1 MHFHLP
7 KPLHGWREFAGEVGI
22 IVIGV
27 LIALGAEQVV
37 EGFHWRNNVAGAKQD
52 LAAELEGNL
61 FNAEQRAGLEACVD
75 RRLDQLADL
84 IDHPPAKPWKLLP
97 GHNLVPI
104 RVWSSSGW
112 DSAVADGAVAHMS
125 RRDRANYAYTYSYVR
140 GMHAMVLEEYPVSV
154 EFRMLEHG
162 GPLSEASQDRLRA
175 DLARMRGYNRLLAVG
190 GRQVAQDIQNL
201 GVRLTVEDR
210 QTLSQEGCAMPRDTL
225 PAGPMG

>member
-37 EGFHWRNNVAGAKQD
+37 ERIIWRNNVAEAKED
-52 LAAELEGNL
+52 LATELEVDL
-61 FNAEQRAGLEACVD
+61 FNADERARLVACVD
-75 RRLDQLADL
+75 GRLDQLAEL
-84 IDHPPAKPWKLLP
+84 IDLPPAKPWKLLP
-97 GHNLVPI
+97 GHSLVPI

-125 RRDRANYAYTYSYVR
+125 RRERANYAYTYSYVR
-140 GMHAMVLEEYPVSV
+140 GMHSMVLEEYPVSV
-154 EFRMLEHG
+154 EFKMLEHG

-175 DLARMRGYNRLLAVG
+175 DLARMRGYNHLLAIG
-190 GRQVAQDIQNL
+190 GRQIAHEIEKL
-201 GVRLTVEDR
+201 GVHLTDNDR
-210 QTLSQEGCAMPRDTL
+210 QTLSQEMCTMPRDSL
-225 PAGPMG
+225 PVPRQG